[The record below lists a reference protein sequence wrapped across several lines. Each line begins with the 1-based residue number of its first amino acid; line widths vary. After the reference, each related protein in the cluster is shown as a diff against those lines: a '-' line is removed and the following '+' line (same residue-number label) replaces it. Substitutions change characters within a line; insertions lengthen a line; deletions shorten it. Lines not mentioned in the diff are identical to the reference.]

1 MSGRSKGYKSKSRGK
16 LSKRV
21 REKGVFSTDRIIQN
35 FEPGSRATILIDPS
49 VPKGQPHHRYHG
61 RTGIIREKRGR
72 AYVVEIRDGGS
83 TKSIISRPE
92 HLKMAE

>member
-1 MSGRSKGYKSKSRGK
+1 MSGRSKGYKSQSRGK
-16 LSKRV
+16 LSKRI
-21 REKGVFSTDRIIQN
+21 RERGIFSASKVIQN
-35 FEPGSRATILIDPS
+35 FEPGSRTTILIDPS

-61 RTGIIREKRGR
+61 KTGIIREKRGR

-92 HLKMAE
+92 HLKVAE